1 MSASVLTLHAL
12 CVYAESLAAGRR
24 VMVIGDASLGLQER
38 LVDLGARTV
47 HVYDP
52 VAERALGSASVSGGG
67 RAVSIRTLPDGDFD
81 VRDGAF
87 DLALIPDL
95 GIVDEPAPLLAR
107 LRRVVGASGAV
118 ILAARNREVAEAGK
132 PSFDYYELFDLVSLQ
147 FATVR
152 MVAQLPFV
160 GVTLAELG
168 ADEVEGGVAVDT
180 QLAGPSG
187 PPEVF
192 IAVAAQ
198 ADVAPELARYT
209 IVQLPPTTEPPPPPA
224 ASSHADLESEPSA
237 LIEAVLRAN
246 VLASQID
253 ELRAERTDVSST
265 LEELRRALEALAV
278 ERERAE
284 RLSRDLDHERRA
296 RERLASELSAAGS
309 TDLEA
314 SARIAALEDGIRL
327 AEQTILALRDR
338 LGATEEALREA
349 SSENNALRAHVEK
362 LEKAASAPRAPKA
375 SVDRET
381 LARLEAELVKH
392 ARAQAGHEEELFM
405 MEQKLRDRGEAI
417 TELEHE
423 VRRREGIV
431 RELLVSLEGA
441 VVSGPASAE
450 SGPSE
455 AALAENAEL
464 RRKLD
469 VLATTAA
476 KQKSELEAYRWRIAE
491 LERSEVAAQPQ
502 PAVKRTAG
510 DTELDALRQALAQ
523 EHEARVRAENGE
535 ALRQARAELE
545 KQSVLLQ
552 QISRERAT

>member
-24 VMVIGDASLGLQER
+24 VVVIGDASLGLQER

-52 VAERALGSASVSGGG
+52 SPERALGAASVSGGG

-87 DLALIPDL
+87 DLALVPDL

-107 LRRVVGASGAV
+107 LRRVVGGSGAV
-118 ILAARNREVAEAGK
+118 ILAARNREVAGVGQ
-132 PSFDYYELFDLVSLQ
+132 PSFDYYELYDLVSLQ
-147 FATVR
+147 FASVR

-168 ADEVEGGVAVDT
+168 EDEVSGGVAVDT

-198 ADVAPELARYT
+198 ADVAPDLARYT
-209 IVQLPPTTEPPPPPA
+209 IVQLPPATEPPPPPP
-224 ASSHADLESEPSA
+224 SSSREDERSEPSA

-246 VLASQID
+246 VLASQV
-253 ELRAERTDVSST
+253 EQLRAERTDVSST

-278 ERERAE
+278 ERDRAE
-284 RLSRDLDHERRA
+284 RLSRDLDQERRA
-296 RERLASELSAAGS
+296 RERLAAELSAAGS
-309 TDLEA
+309 TDAEA
-314 SARIAALEDGIRL
+314 DARIAALEDGIRL

-349 SSENNALRAHVEK
+349 SSENNGLRVHVAK
-362 LEKAASAPRAPKA
+362 LEKAASAPRAPQP
-375 SVDRET
+375 SVDRGA
-381 LARLEAELVKH
+381 LAKLEAELVMH
-392 ARAQAGHEEELFM
+392 ARAQAAHEEELFM

-431 RELLVSLEGA
+431 RELLVALEGTA
-441 VVSGPASAE
+441 PTGPAPGEPA
-450 SGPSE
+450 PSE
-455 AALAENAEL
+455 AENAEL

-469 VLATTAA
+469 LLATTAA
-476 KQKSELEAYRWRIAE
+476 KQKSELEASRWRIAE
-491 LERSEVAAQPQ
+491 LERREGAGPAAQP
-502 PAVKRTAG
+502 PVKRSAG
-510 DTELDALRQALAQ
+510 DAELDALRQALAQ

-552 QISRERAT
+552 QIARDRAT